1 MSSACWDDTL
11 KYISHLFKGKGMH
24 HLLDLS
30 IWLPIIGGI
39 FVFLTGD
46 DDHPNVSRHL
56 SLFIVV
62 LTLLICI
69 PLVNGFDAS
78 QEGMQ
83 YIQDIPWLPSLGIHY
98 HIGIDGLSLLLIVL
112 SVFTNLIVILTSW
125 HGITHR
131 VAQYYSAFLIMQGLL
146 VGVFCAM
153 DAILFYV
160 FWEATLVPMY
170 LIIGIWGSDNRVYA
184 AIKFFLYTFLGSV
197 LMLAAF
203 LYLGAQSGSF
213 NIETMEAV
221 KLSMPAQTLIFIA
234 FFLGFAI
241 KVPMFPVH
249 TWLPDAH
256 TEAPAGGS
264 IVLAAILLKLGAYG
278 FIRFSLPIVPDACHQ
293 YASVMIALS
302 LIAIVYVGVI
312 AIIQQD
318 MKRLIAYSSISHMG
332 FVTLGCFAIFAI
344 AEHSSIN
351 NAALILEGAII
362 VMISHAFVSSAM
374 FAGVGFIYER
384 LHTRQI
390 KDFGGFVHSMPIF
403 ASFFMLFA
411 MANAGLPGTSGFVGE
426 FMVIVGS
433 IKAGFWITFWA
444 ATTLILGAVYTLW
457 MYKRVIFGQIVN
469 KKIGEVKDLCG
480 FEITAYVLLAIAVIA
495 MGVYPKPM
503 LDYVHQTVNH
513 TLTMADK
520 TKL

>member
-1 MSSACWDDTL
+1 
-11 KYISHLFKGKGMH
+11 MH
-24 HLLDLS
+24 HLLNLL
-30 IWLPIIGGI
+30 IWLPIIGGV

-46 DDHPNVSRHL
+46 DKHPNVSRYL
-56 SLFIVV
+56 TLFIVLLSLV
-62 LTLLICI
+62 LCMPLLT
-69 PLVNGFDAS
+69 GFDRS
-78 QEGMQ
+78 IDGMQ

-98 HIGIDGLSLLLIVL
+98 NIGIDGLSLLLIVL
-112 SVFTNLIVILTSW
+112 SVFTNLIVVLVSW
-125 HGITHR
+125 HSITQR
-131 VAQYYSAFLIMQGLL
+131 VAQYFSAFLIMQGLL
-146 VGVFCAM
+146 VGVFSAM
-153 DAILFYV
+153 DAILFYI

-197 LMLAAF
+197 LMLASF
-203 LYLGAQSGSF
+203 LYLGYISGSF
-213 NIETMEAV
+213 SIETFAAI
-221 KLSMPAQTLIFIA
+221 KLGMTAQTLIFIA

-278 FIRFSLPIVPDACHQ
+278 FIRFSLPIVPDACSK
-293 YASVMIALS
+293 YALIMIVLS
-302 LIAIVYVGVI
+302 LIAVVYVGIV
-312 AIIQQD
+312 AIVQQD

-332 FVTLGCFAIFAI
+332 FVTLGCFAIYAI
-344 AEHSSIN
+344 AQHSN
-351 NAALILEGAII
+351 LHNAGLIMEGAII

-374 FAGVGFIYER
+374 FAGVGFIYDR
-384 LHTRQI
+384 MHTRQI
-390 KDFGGFVHSMPIF
+390 KDMGGIVHSMPIF

-426 FMVIVGS
+426 FMVILGS

-444 ATTLILGAVYTLW
+444 ASTLIIGASYTLW
-457 MYKRVIFGQIVN
+457 MYKRVIFGPIVN
-469 KKIGEVKDLCG
+469 TKVRELKDLDG
-480 FEITAYVLLAIAVIA
+480 FELSAYVLLAIAVIA

-503 LDYVHQTVNH
+503 LDYVHQTVSH
-513 TLTMADK
+513 TLSLANI